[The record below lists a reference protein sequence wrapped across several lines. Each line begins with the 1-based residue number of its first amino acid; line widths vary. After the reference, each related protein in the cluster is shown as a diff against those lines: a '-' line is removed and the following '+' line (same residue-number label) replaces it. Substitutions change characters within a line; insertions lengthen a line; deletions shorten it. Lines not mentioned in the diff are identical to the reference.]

1 MPRWK
6 PDGSERLMQAA
17 LELFAEQ
24 GYDATT
30 VGQIS
35 ERAGLTQRTFYNHYP
50 DKREV
55 LFGLSHLF
63 QTEAIAAFRTAGT
76 ALSPLEALVRAL
88 QAVCESMFQDQQSS
102 VARRLSVIRANPELR
117 ERELAKQAALAAALD
132 ETLVESGLD
141 SDTAALT
148 VGAALLVQQTAVDLW
163 IRPGKS
169 LSLHECFTSTLQ
181 ALRTAVAPALS

>member
-1 MPRWK
+1 MK
-6 PDGSERLMQAA
+6 AA

-24 GYDATT
+24 GYDATS

-63 QTEAIAAFRTAGT
+63 QSEVIDTFRATAEA
-76 ALSPLEALVRAL
+76 LPSLEVLVRAL

-102 VARRLSVIRANPELR
+102 VARRLTVIRANPELQ
-117 ERELAKQAALAAALD
+117 ERELAKQAALAEALAD
-132 ETLVESGLD
+132 TLARTGMD
-141 SDTAALT
+141 PDTAALT
-148 VGAALLVQQTAVDLW
+148 AGAALLVQETAVEIW
-163 IRPGKS
+163 IRPGES
-169 LSLHECFTSTLQ
+169 RTLQ
-181 ALRTAVAPALS
+181 ELFPQTLATLRLALADDAASHAAAGP